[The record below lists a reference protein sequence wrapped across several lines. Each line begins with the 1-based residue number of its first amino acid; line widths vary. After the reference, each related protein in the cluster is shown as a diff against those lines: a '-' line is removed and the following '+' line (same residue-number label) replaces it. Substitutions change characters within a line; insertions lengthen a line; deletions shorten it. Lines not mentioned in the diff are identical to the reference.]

1 MCLAFVSRLEV
12 YCGAKTHLRTPVPED
27 NNCGE
32 AAVIRNMNALCPP
45 SSTSPWRLV
54 VTDRFYTSVGLALEL
69 LHRRMYLTGTI
80 QTDRTGYADGVVTS
94 KKYKQV
100 NGRKEVVPPQGTVKM
115 AENKMFP
122 AITALMW
129 MDRNPVHM
137 LSSGGS
143 RVTGTVMRRVHGE
156 MTPVPAPELVR
167 DYHRWMGGVDVHDQ
181 LRMQRYSV
189 QLSYKT
195 RKYYKTLF
203 FGLFD
208 MALVN
213 AFIVFRHYRQM
224 NNLSAAKHFQ
234 FFETLMDQLLA
245 VDSIEAFDTIAQST
259 RAQAW
264 TAASPARSDSS
275 RQTDSDDVIA
285 NGHTLEENPDTVDG
299 EHGLKRRHRS
309 CKVCALFKV
318 KPRKYTKYFCPG
330 CSTGNRRKSMCNVA
344 REGRAKTCFHVWHTD
359 WNNGNDIPQRLLMD
373 HKVRDRPPS
382 RHPGKKRRRRSADVE
397 STVHSDREEAEND
410 LDNEAEASDA

>member
-1 MCLAFVSRLEV
+1 
-12 YCGAKTHLRTPVPED
+12 
-27 NNCGE
+27 
-32 AAVIRNMNALCPP
+32 
-45 SSTSPWRLV
+45 
-54 VTDRFYTSVGLALEL
+54 
-69 LHRRMYLTGTI
+69 
-80 QTDRTGYADGVVTS
+80 
-94 KKYKQV
+94 
-100 NGRKEVVPPQGTVKM
+100 
-115 AENKMFP
+115 
-122 AITALMW
+122 
-129 MDRNPVHM
+129 
-137 LSSGGS
+137 
-143 RVTGTVMRRVHGE
+143 
-156 MTPVPAPELVR
+156 
-167 DYHRWMGGVDVHDQ
+167 
-181 LRMQRYSV
+181 
-189 QLSYKT
+189 
-195 RKYYKTLF
+195 
-203 FGLFD
+203 

-213 AFIVFRHYRQM
+213 AFIVFPHYRQM

-275 RQTDSDDVIA
+275 RQTDPDDVIA

-309 CKVCALFKV
+309 RKVCALFKV

-330 CSTGNRRKSMCNVA
+330 CSAGNRRKYMCNVA
-344 REGRAKTCFHVWHTD
+344 REGRAKTCLH
-359 WNNGNDIPQRLLMD
+359 RLLMD

-397 STVHSDREEAEND
+397 STVHSDRKEAEND

>member
-1 MCLAFVSRLEV
+1 
-12 YCGAKTHLRTPVPED
+12 
-27 NNCGE
+27 
-32 AAVIRNMNALCPP
+32 
-45 SSTSPWRLV
+45 
-54 VTDRFYTSVGLALEL
+54 
-69 LHRRMYLTGTI
+69 
-80 QTDRTGYADGVVTS
+80 
-94 KKYKQV
+94 
-100 NGRKEVVPPQGTVKM
+100 
-115 AENKMFP
+115 
-122 AITALMW
+122 
-129 MDRNPVHM
+129 
-137 LSSGGS
+137 
-143 RVTGTVMRRVHGE
+143 
-156 MTPVPAPELVR
+156 
-167 DYHRWMGGVDVHDQ
+167 
-181 LRMQRYSV
+181 
-189 QLSYKT
+189 
-195 RKYYKTLF
+195 
-203 FGLFD
+203 

-275 RQTDSDDVIA
+275 RQTYPDDVIA
-285 NGHTLEENPDTVDG
+285 NGHTLEENQDTVDG

-309 CKVCALFKV
+309 CK
-318 KPRKYTKYFCPG
+318 
-330 CSTGNRRKSMCNVA
+330 
-344 REGRAKTCFHVWHTD
+344 HTD

-397 STVHSDREEAEND
+397 STAHSDREEAEND